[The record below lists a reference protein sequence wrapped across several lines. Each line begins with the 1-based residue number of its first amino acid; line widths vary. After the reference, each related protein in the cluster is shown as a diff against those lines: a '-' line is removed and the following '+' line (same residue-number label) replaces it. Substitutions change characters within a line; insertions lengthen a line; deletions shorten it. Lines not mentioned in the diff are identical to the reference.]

1 MYTDAEIKSIG
12 MASLVKALGRVD
24 AERFIS
30 NIIRDSGDY
39 TTSRRMLFDD
49 LSMEDVFESA
59 SAYMKDNPLSPETRE
74 RLENFKEE

>member
-74 RLENFKEE
+74 RLEKFKEE